1 MGHSRQACA
10 LIRTC
15 IRVICDLKKKLYLYF
30 LNNLIDS
37 ICRSKAPEN
46 EEFYH
51 AEYHG
56 YVHKKFMIYFMHVK
70 KVKAYTLSEL
80 F

>member
-1 MGHSRQACA
+1 MIF
-10 LIRTC
+10 LI
-15 IRVICDLKKKLYLYF
+15 YF

-56 YVHKKFMIYFMHVK
+56 CVHKKIHDIFYACEK
-70 KVKAYTLSEL
+70 SEGVYAV
-80 F
+80 